1 MEVFF
6 IRNRKIL
13 LFGSLFMLCCVFY
26 EIYRGIELIHSNHVG
41 QGSGALLTACVYL
54 LVSVYFFIRVRNANR
69 AFKEENAAAET
80 NNNKISEV

>member
-13 LFGSLFMLCCVFY
+13 LFGSVFMLFY
-26 EIYRGIELIHSNHVG
+26 FFYQVYQGFELFNSNHIGGGTGTFVEA
-41 QGSGALLTACVYL
+41 SISLF
-54 LVSVYFFIRVRNANR
+54 VSVYFFINVRKANR
-69 AFKEENAAAET
+69 AFKEENGAET